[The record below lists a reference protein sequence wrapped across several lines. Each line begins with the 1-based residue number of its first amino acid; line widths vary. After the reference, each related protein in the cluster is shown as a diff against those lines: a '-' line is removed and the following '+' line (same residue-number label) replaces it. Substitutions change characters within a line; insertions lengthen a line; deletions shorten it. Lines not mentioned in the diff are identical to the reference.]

1 MSKLTEQ
8 KFHAAG
14 YKDWTIKHAFFADM
28 GGFLIEP
35 PEIDLPAFPL
45 DAEQLYILV
54 DGGYVEYPLLEE
66 EEIEDKSK
74 SDGLAK

>member
-35 PEIDLPAFPL
+35 PEIDLPALHP
-45 DAEQLYILV
+45 
-54 DGGYVEYPLLEE
+54 G
-66 EEIEDKSK
+66 
-74 SDGLAK
+74 

>member
-1 MSKLTEQ
+1 
-8 KFHAAG
+8 
-14 YKDWTIKHAFFADM
+14 M

-35 PEIDLPAFPL
+35 PEIYLPAFPL

-54 DGGYVEYPLLEE
+54 DGGYVEYPILEE

-74 SDGLAK
+74 SGGLAK